1 MNNSDIRQFRDSIIA
16 MINAAPLPIEVKRMT
31 LSEIYN
37 AVNAEAERVILEE
50 KNTKEKDTENGEK
63 HKGGN

>member
-16 MINAAPLPIEVKRMT
+16 MINAAPLPIEVKRMALT
-31 LSEIYN
+31 EICN

-50 KNTKEKDTENGEK
+50 KRIAQKQEETSEE
-63 HKGGN
+63 